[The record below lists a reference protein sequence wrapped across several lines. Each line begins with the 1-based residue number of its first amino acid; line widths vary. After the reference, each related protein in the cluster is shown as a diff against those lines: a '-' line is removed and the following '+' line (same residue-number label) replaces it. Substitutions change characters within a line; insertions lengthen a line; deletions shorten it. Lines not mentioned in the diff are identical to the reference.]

1 MEKEQTNNDNMV
13 NEYINV
19 LIKKF
24 NDLSLEAVTVQTRFN
39 LAVKEKEQLLKMI
52 ESKDKDIE
60 GLNAEVIREREKA
73 PQIKEVIKEV
83 EVTKEVPVNTDDALV
98 RQNELLKKELTQA
111 ETKIKKLKSQLQEIR
126 NGGNT
131 EAEEIRDS

>member
-24 NDLSLEAVTVQTRFN
+24 NDLSLEAVTLQTRFN
-39 LAVKEKEQLLKMI
+39 LVTKEKEQLLKMI

-60 GLNAEVIREREKA
+60 NLNAEVIREREKA

-98 RQNELLKKELTQA
+98 KQNEMLKKELTQA
-111 ETKIKKLKSQLQEIR
+111 ETKIKKLKNQLQEIR

-131 EAEEIRDS
+131 EAEEIGDS

>member
-24 NDLSLEAVTVQTRFN
+24 NDLSLEAVTIQTRFN

-60 GLNAEVIREREKA
+60 DLNAEVIREREKA

-98 RQNELLKKELTQA
+98 KQNEMLKKELTQA
-111 ETKIKKLKSQLQEIR
+111 ETKIKKLKNQLQEIR

-131 EAEEIRDS
+131 EAEEIGDS